1 MPFRRNSPSPWGKW
15 MNSSDGN
22 EPFSLG
28 QSSFSE
34 SREARTTDEASPYSS
49 SSFFSQG
56 DRSNNGSMIKRGR
69 VFRGRE
75 KKKKEKIDEFLFDAY
90 RGHVV

>member
-1 MPFRRNSPSPWGKW
+1 

-49 SSFFSQG
+49 SSFFLKEIEAITDQWL
-56 DRSNNGSMIKRGR
+56 NGNECF
-69 VFRGRE
+69 VEE
-75 KKKKEKIDEFLFDAY
+75 KKKKKKIDEFLFDAY